1 MNAIATTGSEE
12 MHSMTVTPTCKVVL
26 IYEDSLAHEHALEIG
41 HQLAA
46 QFGNDPVLAFE
57 AWNLHALAE
66 AEFAFEA
73 SQAAARADIVLFST
87 HGDDLTLSVR
97 VWLESW
103 ARSRAKAEGI
113 LALVVTEPVSATA
126 SIPSLVPRLHQFALR
141 LRMRFL
147 SDLPGQ
153 KSGEADDRVHE
164 VVQAPGETFEQPH
177 WVHWGLNE

>member
-1 MNAIATTGSEE
+1 
-12 MHSMTVTPTCKVVL
+12 MTVIPTCKVVL
-26 IYEDSLAHEHALEIG
+26 LYEDSLAHEHALEIG

-46 QFGNDPVLAFE
+46 RIGNEPASGFD

-66 AEFAFEA
+66 PEFAFEA
-73 SQAAARADIVLFST
+73 AQAAAQADIVLFST

-103 ARSRAKAEGI
+103 ARFRAKAEGI

-126 SIPSLVPRLHQFALR
+126 SMPALVPRLHQFALR
-141 LRMRFL
+141 LQMRFL
-147 SDLPGQ
+147 SYLPGQ
-153 KSGEADDRVHE
+153 TAGEADSRIHE
-164 VVQAPGETFEQPH
+164 AAQVPGETFEQPH